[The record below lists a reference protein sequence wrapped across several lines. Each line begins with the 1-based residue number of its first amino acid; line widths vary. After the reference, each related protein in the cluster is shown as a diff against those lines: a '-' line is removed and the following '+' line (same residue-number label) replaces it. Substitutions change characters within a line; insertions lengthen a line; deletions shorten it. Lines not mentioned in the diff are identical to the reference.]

1 VCGPLERGSNNTGI
15 VPKVFILTAVNII
28 IKPLSAADQE
38 FLAEIL
44 YQALYLPEGAKPF
57 PRSIMHQPNLARY
70 IQGWGNKDDMG
81 FLAIDTETKQKTGA
95 VWSRLFDINDKGYGY
110 VDDHTPELS
119 IALLPEY
126 RGHGIGSRLLQRF
139 LEAAEKKY
147 RAISLSV
154 SKANRAVRLYSRFGF
169 ATVEQTADS
178 LTMLKKFKSVPDDG
192 IPDRIVVQPK

>member
-1 VCGPLERGSNNTGI
+1 
-15 VPKVFILTAVNII
+15 
-28 IKPLSAADQE
+28 
-38 FLAEIL
+38 
-44 YQALYLPEGAKPF
+44 
-57 PRSIMHQPNLARY
+57 
-70 IQGWGNKDDMG
+70 
-81 FLAIDTETKQKTGA
+81 
-95 VWSRLFDINDKGYGY
+95 
-110 VDDHTPELS
+110 
-119 IALLPEY
+119 
-126 RGHGIGSRLLQRF
+126 LLQRF